1 MVRILIADDHEVVR
15 FGVRQILEG
24 RANWEV
30 VAEASDGKE
39 AVATAIETNGCL
51 RRRLLASADERPRSN
66 APDPDARSAI

>member
-30 VAEASDGKE
+30 VAEASDGKDCRDGDRD
-39 AVATAIETNGCL
+39 ET
-51 RRRLLASADERPRSN
+51 
-66 APDPDARSAI
+66 